1 DKTFVVRSSLKDYHT
16 KLPPK
21 YFYKAHKSYIVNI
34 EHISSINAKDVLIGQ
49 KRIPITKDFKDFLMK
64 TMNS

>member
-1 DKTFVVRSSLKDYHT
+1 MSDTKGMANITDHDSDLTCRIKDDGD
-16 KLPPK
+16 PN
-21 YFYKAHKSYIVNI
+21 IVNI